1 MSLLELKTVS
11 KRFGGLMAVGNMS
24 FTLEKGE
31 ILGLIGPNGA
41 GKTTIF
47 NLINGYYPPS
57 KGEIFFAGERIDG
70 LKPHVVA
77 RRGLARTFQVVKPL
91 ARLTVLENVMASAF
105 LRTAHR
111 DEARAIALE
120 ATAFA
125 EMEEWRDR
133 VAGSLP
139 LGMRKRLEMARALAT
154 KPQLLLLDENFAGLN
169 PAEVEKTIEIV
180 RKIHASGITILI
192 IEHNMRVIMTI
203 SHRLLCIN
211 YGEKIAEGT
220 PREVADNQQVIDAY
234 LGVAGDQS
242 VPRTPG
248 GVATDAAPPRTP
260 GDPARA

>member
-1 MSLLELKTVS
+1 MSLLELKAVS

-24 FTLEKGE
+24 FAVEKGE

-47 NLINGYYPPS
+47 NLINGYYPPT
-57 KGEIFFAGERIDG
+57 KGEIFFAGGRIDG

-91 ARLTVLENVMASAF
+91 ARLSVLENVMASAF
-105 LRTAHR
+105 LRTDHR
-111 DEARAIALE
+111 DEAQAIALE

-125 EMEEWRDR
+125 EMEDWRDR
-133 VAGSLP
+133 LAGSLP

-192 IEHNMRVIMTI
+192 IEHNMRVIMAI
-203 SHRLLCIN
+203 SHRILCIN

-234 LGVAGDQS
+234 LGVAGDQT
-242 VPRTPG
+242 V
-248 GVATDAAPPRTP
+248 PRTP